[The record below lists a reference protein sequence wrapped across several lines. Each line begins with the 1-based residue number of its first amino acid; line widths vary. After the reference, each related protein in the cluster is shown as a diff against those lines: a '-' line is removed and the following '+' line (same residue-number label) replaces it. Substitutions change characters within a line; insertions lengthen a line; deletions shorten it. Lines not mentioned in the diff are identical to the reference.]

1 MYRIKTFWLLC
12 LFFGQS
18 SHSKELLL
26 VAGLEKP
33 PYVIPAN
40 NSGFEIEL
48 MREVLS
54 ILEHEI
60 TVVYVP
66 YGRTYEIMRQIK
78 ADSGLTL
85 IAKSGAKNEML
96 TMPYVVYRNVAISQK
111 KSAVNITKISDLN
124 KHSLVAFQSARKV
137 LGNEFANASEASP
150 LYFELPDQKRQV
162 ELLLSDKVEVI
173 VMDINIFKYFAKSI
187 GGPTQISKVDIHS
200 IFPSTYYRA
209 AITSPSLRDSFN
221 QAFAKYIQSDQY
233 TQLLEKYDMSY
244 LLKTDSFSNAR

>member
-78 ADSGLTL
+78 ADIGLTL

-111 KSAVNITKISDLN
+111 SQQLT
-124 KHSLVAFQSARKV
+124 
-137 LGNEFANASEASP
+137 
-150 LYFELPDQKRQV
+150 LPRYQ
-162 ELLLSDKVEVI
+162 
-173 VMDINIFKYFAKSI
+173 
-187 GGPTQISKVDIHS
+187 T
-200 IFPSTYYRA
+200 
-209 AITSPSLRDSFN
+209 
-221 QAFAKYIQSDQY
+221 
-233 TQLLEKYDMSY
+233 
-244 LLKTDSFSNAR
+244 